1 VATSLVKVTAKNSPY
16 QGRNIVVYS
25 STIVSTIIRAYA
37 MAIGHNVLQK
47 NQMHIGRKCV
57 LLQSALADTALY
69 AVMKEACG
77 LPVNLQKTAKKS
89 YTDIVELMRK
99 SGLKCSVNDDVA
111 IKTDITDY
119 LDIPLS
125 TLNSFLG
132 KKRNEIEPIRLDRE
146 TIRSLGSKAFRMNG
160 YSVQDV
166 GTIALGMDSV
176 VGIGLKEQMFGS
188 VSSLAKLDRRDR
200 MAAGFS
206 RDFYRI

>member
-1 VATSLVKVTAKNSPY
+1 MVCLYKNVT
-16 QGRNIVVYS
+16 I
-25 STIVSTIIRAYA
+25 T
-37 MAIGHNVLQK
+37 
-47 NQMHIGRKCV
+47 
-57 LLQSALADTALY
+57 
-69 AVMKEACG
+69 
-77 LPVNLQKTAKKS
+77 VNLQKTAQKN

-99 SGLKCSVNDDVA
+99 SGLKCSVNDGVA
-111 IKTDITDY
+111 IKTDITDF

-125 TLNSFLG
+125 TLNSFMG
-132 KKRNEIEPIRLDRE
+132 KQCNEIEPIRLDCD
-146 TIRSLGSKAFRMNG
+146 TIRALGSKAFRMNG

-206 RDFYRI
+206 RYFYWV